1 MKGSQAPSLQLVVFA
16 LRELIEKNGVKN
28 IYKKLKI
35 LLDNI
40 LECDRLFHV
49 EKYAPIQSGRFA
61 F

>member
-1 MKGSQAPSLQLVVFA
+1 VQNEGKSSAESAVGCFA

-40 LECDRLFHV
+40 LDCDTLFHV
-49 EKYAPIQSGRFA
+49 EKCAPI
-61 F
+61 